1 MLKVKKYKLINK
13 KINNKQKILL
23 IADIHLCNNYNINIL
38 NDIINNVKIQ
48 KPNFICICGDIIDEF
63 SVLEKKE
70 NEILLLN
77 FLNELSKY
85 AITLL
90 TISSHDYCNL
100 KKYKTGNISSESIK
114 YWHNMIKK
122 NKNNRVILLD
132 NSIYEND
139 LFNIIGYTP
148 SRDYFKSHESEEV
161 LIKEINCKFKNINK
175 DKYTILMCHSPLK
188 IKKKT
193 LEQIKIINSVDL
205 ILSGHMHDGL
215 LFPFLK
221 KLPTTIGLVSPQKK
235 FFPKNTRG
243 RKEFIINNKKIVLI
257 ITGGIIKFSASS
269 SKFLQKLNCLYYND
283 MDIIEIDNVK
293 S

>member
-1 MLKVKKYKLINK
+1 MLKVKKYNLINK

-23 IADIHLCNNYNINIL
+23 IADIHLCNDYNINIL
-38 NDIINNVKIQ
+38 DDIINNVKIQ

-215 LFPFLK
+215 LFPFFK

-235 FFPKNTRG
+235 LFPKNTRG
-243 RKEFIINNKKIVLI
+243 RKEFIINNKKVVLI
-257 ITGGIIKFSASS
+257 ITGGIMKFSSTAP
-269 SKFLQKLNCLYYND
+269 KFFQKLNPLYHND
-283 MDIIEIDNVK
+283 MDIIEFDNVK